1 MFQLWKLVLLCGL
14 LTGTSASILGDI
26 GSDLKDVIDK
36 GRELIGDTVET
47 VAGDLKED
55 LTKLQNSKVGQL
67 SEQVLQ
73 KAENLFSDAV
83 SKVLSI
89 GNNILGLKISNVNLL
104 GIKPGL
110 TPDGEGLG
118 LSLPI
123 TADVE
128 LNLPLIGKTV
138 DLKLSMDLL
147 AGAKIETEDGKPI
160 VAITKCNSDP
170 ASISLSLLDR
180 HSKLVNRLVDAVT
193 TFLSQTL
200 STTVE
205 MQVCPLVRLFLNT
218 LGVNFLQ
225 DTING
230 LKQQSSA

>member
-225 DTING
+225 DTIS
-230 LKQQSSA
+230 KS